1 MRTILSLLALFSL
14 CGLRAQ
20 DYNASYG
27 LESPGGEVNVHPTA
41 TSAAT
46 SQPGTDNR
54 YLTRLNSWEQNGNIF
69 STAFTVPFA
78 WINRQVFFRLE
89 QASGEYDVRINGRKV
104 AYNADG
110 NAPAVINIT
119 KQVGEGRNLVEV
131 IVTQPSPTALLESW
145 REAPAPAIAGA
156 SIMSQPTMHIRDI
169 LVRTRMGEDG
179 DASAEVAIVVKSDAL
194 NPRSSRIFYDLLSP
208 AGRNAAT
215 GYKDITLD
223 MRREDTVRFLAR
235 IPADSLWSAAQPT
248 LYTLRVKT
256 QHEGRDEEFVQI
268 PLGFRAVT
276 VEGKQMS
283 INAQPVT
290 LRVREVPGT
299 IPQQEVEALRKEGY
313 NTLKLL
319 PGPVPEPLL
328 DSCDRWGLYVI
339 AQAPIDTRR
348 SGESRKIGGNPS
360 NDPRWKEAYLER
372 TENNYHATK
381 RHPSVIAFSL
391 ATRSTNGINLYESY
405 LNLKRFGDER
415 PLIYPDGGGEWNNDP
430 LLTE

>member
-1 MRTILSLLALFSL
+1 MRTILATIALFSL

-339 AQAPIDTRR
+339 RSTPAAAGSRGKSAEIRRTTPGGRRHTSSGRRTTTMRPSGIRR
-348 SGESRKIGGNPS
+348 SSPSRSPHG
-360 NDPRWKEAYLER
+360 RR
-372 TENNYHATK
+372 TASTCMK
-381 RHPSVIAFSL
+381 VI
-391 ATRSTNGINLYESY
+391 
-405 LNLKRFGDER
+405 
-415 PLIYPDGGGEWNNDP
+415 
-430 LLTE
+430 